1 MRQLMLVVLL
11 SGCGASRQAQY
22 ERGHARMNRML
33 KLQSGDDKAI
43 EEAAYSDPTMAGAY
57 VAVSQW
63 LRRQMIRPRLRQ

>member
-1 MRQLMLVVLL
+1 
-11 SGCGASRQAQY
+11 
-22 ERGHARMNRML
+22 ML